1 MFSTC
6 EKTLLKKGYIPR
18 NCTNIWSFADPK
30 DEYNIV
36 YLRHNP
42 STDTYTFCYGLKD
55 SDMSYR
61 SEYEY
66 KDADKL
72 ERYIKYIVND
82 YL

>member
-18 NCTNIWSFADPK
+18 NYTNIWSFADPN

-36 YLRHNP
+36 YLRHN
-42 STDTYTFCYGLKD
+42 SDNDTYTFCYGLKE

-61 SEYEY
+61 SDYEH

-72 ERYIKYIVND
+72 EKYIKYIVND